1 MAKLIYENVLD
12 TRECIKGFIVEGEA
26 DISFHAGAMRLKN
39 AMNSQSSA
47 DTGVT
52 LWCPI
57 SFPSD
62 IMIQWEFR
70 PLKEPGSATIFFA
83 AKEKGEVINSYNISY
98 FRRKEPS
105 QRAFHTCVLEKNYD
119 SSVLVQGAD
128 PIPYASS
135 DADWYSMV
143 VVKKSGKISFFINE
157 LRIFEYE
164 DDGMNCGD
172 ILTSGSIGLGQVSS
186 MVAEYKNLSVTW
198 I

>member
-1 MAKLIYENVLD
+1 MAKLIYENALD
-12 TRECIKGFIVEGEA
+12 TRECIKDFVVEGEA
-26 DISFHAGAMRLKN
+26 DISFHDGAMRLKN
-39 AMNSQSSA
+39 AMDSQSGS

-52 LWCPI
+52 LWCPM

-70 PLKEPGSATIFFA
+70 PLKEPGLATIFFA
-83 AKEKGEVINSYNISY
+83 AKEKGEEINSYNISY

-105 QRAFHTCVLEKNYD
+105 QRVFHTSVLGKNYD
-119 SSVLVQGAD
+119 SNVLIQGAD
-128 PIPYASS
+128 PIPDASA

-157 LRIFEYE
+157 LQIFEYE
-164 DDGMNCGD
+164 DDGMSSGD
-172 ILTSGSIGLGQVSS
+172 ILTSGSIGFGQLSS
-186 MVAEYKNLSVTW
+186 MVAEYRNVRVTW